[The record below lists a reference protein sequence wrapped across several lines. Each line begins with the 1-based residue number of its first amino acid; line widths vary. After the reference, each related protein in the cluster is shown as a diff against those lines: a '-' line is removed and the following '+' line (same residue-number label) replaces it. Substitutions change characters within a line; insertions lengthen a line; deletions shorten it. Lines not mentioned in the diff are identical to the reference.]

1 MQEPT
6 FEREYACRDRGGN
19 SVIVGV
25 DEAGRGPLAGPV
37 VAAAAAYRDQ
47 ADFAVPEELGKLMR
61 FVRDSKTLPEKKRDE
76 VYGFVREH
84 FLVGVGVVHSGT
96 IDRMNILEATFL
108 AMKEAAS
115 DLLKQIRQ
123 DTSKTQEVIDKIQE
137 STQESCYFLIDGNQ
151 KIPNFSYPQEAI
163 VDGDALVRSIA
174 AASIVAK
181 VTRDRMM
188 LEYDQAYPVYGFAR
202 HKGYGTK
209 EHMDALRKHG
219 ACPIHR
225 MSFKPVF
232 YSVPENV
239 NRNLLSRKKR

>member
-1 MQEPT
+1 MNELS
-6 FEREYACRDRGGN
+6 FEKEIACRKEGDA
-19 SVIVGV
+19 VIVGV

-47 ADFAVPEELGKLMR
+47 ADFAVSEEPGKLMR
-61 FVRDSKTLPEKKRDE
+61 FVRDSKTLSEKKRDE
-76 VYGFVREH
+76 MYGFVHEH

-108 AMKEAAS
+108 AMKEAVADVKRAIGAERS
-115 DLLKQIRQ
+115 TGAAVEDMVLL
-123 DTSKTQEVIDKIQE
+123 V
-137 STQESCYFLIDGNQ
+137 DGNM
-151 KIPNFSYPQEAI
+151 KIPNLTLAQEAI

-188 LEYDQAYPVYGFAR
+188 LEYDEAYPAYGFAR

-209 EHMDALRKHG
+209 EHMDALRRHG

>member
-6 FEREYACRDRGGN
+6 FQKEMACRERGIRT
-19 SVIVGV
+19 VIVGI

-37 VAAAAAYRDQ
+37 VAVAAAYRDQ
-47 ADFAVPEELGKLMR
+47 AGFVVPEDIRKQFR
-61 FVRDSKTLPEKKRDE
+61 FIRDSKTLSEKKRDE
-76 VYGFVREH
+76 MYGFVREH
-84 FLVGVGVVHSGT
+84 FLVGTGIVHSGT

-108 AMKEAAS
+108 AMKEAVA
-115 DLLKQIRQ
+115 DLKR
-123 DTSKTQEVIDKIQE
+123 VISAERETGAATEDM
-137 STQESCYFLIDGNQ
+137 LLLVDGNM
-151 KIPNFSYPQEAI
+151 KIPNLTLAQEAI
-163 VDGDALVRSIA
+163 IDGDALVRSIA

-188 LEYDQAYPVYGFAR
+188 LEYDEAYPVYGFVR

-239 NRNLLSRKKR
+239 NRNLLTRGDRKR

>member
-1 MQEPT
+1 MQELS
-6 FEREYACRDRGGN
+6 FNKERACHKEGRA
-19 SVIVGV
+19 VVVGV

-37 VAAAAAYRDQ
+37 VAAAAMYRDQ
-47 ADFAVPEELGKLMR
+47 ADFAVSEELGKLMR
-61 FVRDSKTLPEKKRDE
+61 FVRDSKTLSEKKRDE
-76 VYGFVREH
+76 MYGFVREH

-108 AMKEAAS
+108 AMKEAVADVKRAIGAERS
-115 DLLKQIRQ
+115 TGTAAEDMVLL
-123 DTSKTQEVIDKIQE
+123 V
-137 STQESCYFLIDGNQ
+137 DGNM
-151 KIPNFSYPQEAI
+151 KIPNLSVTQEAI

-188 LEYDQAYPVYGFAR
+188 LEYDQAYPAYGFAR

-209 EHMDALRKHG
+209 EHMDALRRHG